1 MKKRFLALMMS
12 AFMVLSLAACGDEKA
27 DPAASGNGTENQ
39 GAAAEADEKVDAY
52 AAALKNMEGVT
63 NLRSVMVMEMDMSV
77 AQAEQEQNL
86 STVTTMDITC
96 FSEPLHF
103 KIDLGMDMGDLGS
116 MNQTVYAEKDD
127 AGNINM
133 YTTDGTNWQMQQ
145 VAQADVEQYDARTNM
160 LAYMDEGYQYK
171 EAGTEQ
177 VDGANAF
184 KYTGAITGDAMNET
198 LLSSGALDSFSQLG
212 IAESDLEGMMK
223 DLGDFPVTLWIDEAT
238 MYPVKVETDMTD
250 VMNKL
255 MSNLI
260 ESMGDQAAGMSMSVP
275 KLKITMTCSD
285 FNSAADFEIPE
296 EAKAAQ

>member
-1 MKKRFLALMMS
+1 M
-12 AFMVLSLAACGDEKA
+12 
-27 DPAASGNGTENQ
+27 
-39 GAAAEADEKVDAY
+39 
-52 AAALKNMEGVT
+52 
-63 NLRSVMVMEMDMSV
+63 
-77 AQAEQEQNL
+77 
-86 STVTTMDITC
+86 
-96 FSEPLHF
+96 
-103 KIDLGMDMGDLGS
+103 
-116 MNQTVYAEKDD
+116 
-127 AGNINM
+127 
-133 YTTDGTNWQMQQ
+133 
-145 VAQADVEQYDARTNM
+145 
-160 LAYMDEGYQYK
+160 
-171 EAGTEQ
+171 
-177 VDGANAF
+177 DGANAF

-223 DLGDFPVTLWIDEAT
+223 DLGDIPVTLWIDEAT